1 MSILKIKR
9 AVEFTLLFVLLP
21 LSFLID
27 YAIGVKAALTIVSF
41 IYVLIVLIRVEKVV
55 LFPKKK
61 LPWKLFFRQ
70 VGVLFLAI
78 ASITIVFML
87 FWEPTKLFY
96 VPRTKPL
103 LFVLIF
109 IIYAVLS
116 VWPQELVYRTF
127 YFKRYEML
135 FPTKTALVGSNA
147 IIFSIA
153 HIFFK
158 NELVLLFTLIGG
170 FLFAITYLKFKSTL
184 LVTIEHILYGNWLF
198 AVGFGELLAFPG
210 MEN

>member
-1 MSILKIKR
+1 MSTLKIKR

-61 LPWKLFFRQ
+61 LPWKLFFKQ